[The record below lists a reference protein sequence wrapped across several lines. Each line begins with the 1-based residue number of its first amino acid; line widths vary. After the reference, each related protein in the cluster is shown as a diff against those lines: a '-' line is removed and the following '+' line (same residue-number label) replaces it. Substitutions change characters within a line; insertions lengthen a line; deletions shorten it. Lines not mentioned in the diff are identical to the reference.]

1 VIALISVV
9 AGRGEGVSNEVQA
22 DLAEL
27 QQALLTTDSV
37 EQFLHELAVLAA
49 RTVGEDD
56 GTPDPMSCGMALRP
70 RSRPAS
76 ATACSDPLASEAD
89 RVQYQSGDGPALH
102 ALRHVRSVNVHDMT
116 TEDRWPRFSRQ
127 AASLGIRS
135 CYAAPLIYDGDP
147 AGALVLYARRPR
159 AFGPEQARRAD
170 KFARHASGALTL
182 SLRMASCADQND
194 QLRSS
199 IVSRAVIDQALGVI
213 MATERCP
220 QDKAFALLQ
229 SVSQNTN
236 VKIRDLAATIV
247 TNVSGEPPRPT
258 APFEDG

>member
-1 VIALISVV
+1 V
-9 AGRGEGVSNEVQA
+9 ANEVQT
-22 DLAEL
+22 DLAGL
-27 QQALLTTDSV
+27 QSALLKTDSV

-49 RTVGEDD
+49 GTVGGGEA
-56 GTPDPMSCGMALRP
+56 MSCGMALRQ
-70 RSRPAS
+70 RGRPAS

-89 RVQYQSGDGPALH
+89 RVQYQSGDGPALY
-102 ALRHVRSVNVHDMT
+102 ALRHARAVNVHDT
-116 TEDRWPRFSRQ
+116 ATANGWPSFCRQ

-135 CYAAPLIYDGDP
+135 CHAVPLISDHEP
-147 AGALVLYARRPR
+147 VGALVLYARRPG
-159 AFGPEQARRAD
+159 AFGPEETRRAER
-170 KFARHASGALTL
+170 FARHASGALTL

-220 QDKAFALLQ
+220 QDKAFALLR

-247 TNVSGEPPRPT
+247 TRVSGEPPRPT

>member
-1 VIALISVV
+1 VP
-9 AGRGEGVSNEVQA
+9 NEVQTDIA
-22 DLAEL
+22 GL
-27 QQALLTTDSV
+27 QDALLNTDSV
-37 EQFLHELAVLAA
+37 EQFLHELAVLAS
-49 RTVGEDD
+49 RTVGDRD
-56 GTPDPMSCGMALRP
+56 GMSCGMALRQ
-70 RSRPAS
+70 RGRPAS
-76 ATACSDPLASEAD
+76 ATACSDPVASEAD
-89 RVQYQSGDGPALH
+89 RMQYQSGDGPAAH
-102 ALRHVRSVNVHDMT
+102 ALRHARPAHVRDT
-116 TEDRWPRFSRQ
+116 ATEDSWPGFCRQ

-135 CYAAPLIYDGDP
+135 CYAVPLINDGEP
-147 AGALVLYARRPR
+147 VGALVLYARRPG
-159 AFGPEQARRAD
+159 AFGPEETRRAE
-170 KFARHASGALTL
+170 KFARHAAGALTL

-220 QDKAFALLQ
+220 QDKAFALLR

-247 TNVSGEPPRPT
+247 TRVSGEPPKPT